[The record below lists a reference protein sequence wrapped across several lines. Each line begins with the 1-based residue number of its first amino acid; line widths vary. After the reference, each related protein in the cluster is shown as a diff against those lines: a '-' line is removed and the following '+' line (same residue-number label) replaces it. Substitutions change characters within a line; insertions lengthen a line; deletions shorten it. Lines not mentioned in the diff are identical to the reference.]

1 MTDPNRPGEDE
12 EEDGDAQVGRGG
24 VDPDVQRERRQERE
38 QIWRFLLRLL
48 VENADSEVHEGH
60 GEVHGLLPLVGDGE
74 VGNGQV
80 GFLKVER
87 LVPVLE
93 FNLNTWA
100 SSSPIRP
107 FHSPVSLF
115 MNP

>member
-1 MTDPNRPGEDE
+1 MIRALLMTDPRPGEDE

-24 VDPDVQRERRQERE
+24 VYPDVQRERRQERE

-80 GFLKVER
+80 SFLKVQR

-93 FNLNTWA
+93 FNVN
-100 SSSPIRP
+100 IC
-107 FHSPVSLF
+107 
-115 MNP
+115 